1 MFGIGI
7 QELIVIVVVV
17 LVVGVLIASMKRP
30 RK

>member
-17 LVVGVLIASMKRP
+17 LVVGVLIANMKRP